1 MKLILDLL
9 LFSKKPTTTTDTM
22 DIIMD
27 TFIMDTIMDTI
38 MDQFGDSQDMLM
50 DQLHLLPLLL
60 LLLPNLLLGEMD

>member
-22 DIIMD
+22 DIMD
-27 TFIMDTIMDTI
+27 TFIMDIIMDTI